1 MALHARGCAVLPLS
15 VWSVAVA
22 ALDDGSESVREAAVS
37 LTGVLAHLYGAEP
50 APGAAASST
59 QAVVDRAF
67 VLLCNAVNDATLRV
81 RCRAAGLLGSF
92 DGVDQLVLLQALSK
106 KPPPGTAT
114 PVAQAEGSAV
124 RSLLPFFVR
133 QSPSA
138 SSQYTRA
145 LQWALN
151 QQAVPGAF
159 VHALEEEYWEVR
171 SAALHSICEVSLRNQ
186 EFARNAL
193 DYVVDMLHDENR
205 QAHRVDFG
213 TVCMCRCLSHTHAQC
228 GTPKRHSLASPYG
241 RARSIVVACRSLGDA
256 ALSLVRGRGAHP

>member
-114 PVAQAEGSAV
+114 PVTQAEGSAV
-124 RSLLPFFVR
+124 RSWLLFLFDSLHQPAHSTLARCSGRSINRRCRARLFTRWRRSIGRCAVR
-133 QSPSA
+133 HCIPSA
-138 SSQYTRA
+138 KLVCAIKSSPATRSTMWWTCCTTKTGKPIA
-145 LQWALN
+145 LIS
-151 QQAVPGAF
+151 
-159 VHALEEEYWEVR
+159 E
-171 SAALHSICEVSLRNQ
+171 SCVSLP
-186 EFARNAL
+186 
-193 DYVVDMLHDENR
+193 
-205 QAHRVDFG
+205 
-213 TVCMCRCLSHTHAQC
+213 LSHTHAQC
-228 GTPKRHSLASPYG
+228 GTPERHSLATPYG
-241 RARSIVVACRSLGDA
+241 CVGSIVVACRSLGDA
-256 ALSLVRGRGAHP
+256 ALSLVRGCGAHP

>member
-15 VWSVAVA
+15 VWCVAVA

-124 RSLLPFFVR
+124 RSLLPFFCSTVSISQLTVHSR
-133 QSPSA
+133 AAVGAQSTGGAGRVCS
-138 SSQYTRA
+138 RA
-145 LQWALN
+145 GGGVL
-151 QQAVPGAF
+151 G
-159 VHALEEEYWEVR
+159 
-171 SAALHSICEVSLRNQ
+171 
-186 EFARNAL
+186 
-193 DYVVDMLHDENR
+193 
-205 QAHRVDFG
+205 G
-213 TVCMCRCLSHTHAQC
+213 AQC
-228 GTPKRHSLASPYG
+228 RTAFHL
-241 RARSIVVACRSLGDA
+241 RS
-256 ALSLVRGRGAHP
+256 